1 MPITPHQLEQRKKH
15 LGSSDLAP
23 MLGIGPWQTAY
34 DLWLEKTDQLE
45 PKPQTQAM
53 KRGNRAERYVLE
65 FAEEE
70 LGTILPNQYR
80 SAKSDGIPIACNV
93 DGLVDQPSPHG
104 IEVYGAGKGDP
115 TEGKS
120 ISRASGY
127 GEGIEEVPDAAKVQ
141 AHGHMIVTDREV
153 CFVPVIGSHW
163 SERMYVVR
171 RDNALAE
178 IICRVAKAFWDDCV
192 LSRRAPTAEFYRK
205 LGLRGVDPMAC
216 CPSSD
221 VAKLMHR
228 EPNKIISIPHDVV
241 GRYNDLKH
249 AKSVAEKALGQAE
262 QVIFRYLGDAEA
274 GVTEAGQAITYFQQ
288 TRHMPAKEAYDQV
301 FRVLRFKG
309 KGLETE

>member
-15 LGSSDLAP
+15 LGSSDHAP
-23 MLGIGPWQTAY
+23 MLGISPWTTAY
-34 DLWLEKTDQLE
+34 DLWLEKTDQIE
-45 PKPQTQAM
+45 PKAQTQAM

-70 LGTILPNQYR
+70 LGKLLPNQYR
-80 SAKSDGIPIACNV
+80 SAKDSGVPIACNI
-93 DGLVDQPSPHG
+93 DSILVEPSEHG
-104 IEVYGAGKGDP
+104 IEVYGASKGNP

-127 GEGIEEVPDAAKVQ
+127 GEGIEEVPDVARVQ
-141 AHGHMIVTDREV
+141 AHGHMIVTDQEV

-171 RDNALAE
+171 RDNRLVD
-178 IICRVAKAFWDDCV
+178 IICRVATAFWSDCV

-216 CPSSD
+216 CPSPD
-221 VAKLMHR
+221 IAKVMYR
-228 EPNKIISIPHDVV
+228 EPNKIVSIPHDIVTT
-241 GRYNDLKH
+241 YLQCKQ
-249 AKSVAEKALGQAE
+249 AKAEAEKAMKLTE
-262 QVIFRYLGDAEA
+262 QEIFRCLGDAEA
-274 GVTEAGQAITYFQQ
+274 GVTEAGQAIIYFQQ

-301 FRVLRFKG
+301 FRVLRFRA